1 MEGRVRLTREPFCRS
16 SNRRNDGEREA
27 LREAERLSVIERDGE
42 RWSRSMSDKSKP
54 ELELLIRR
62 SPQGPGSSGSFV
74 TKRYVANQVA
84 LTVRPRRIPEDSYE
98 VQAQSRK
105 DRKLF
110 YVIRQMESDR
120 YLFLNEEEYFLWQK
134 MDGLHTLRDVATAYF
149 IKFGS
154 FDFRTIQKFLARARE
169 HKLIVIQETDLVRRP
184 LVEGQ
189 ASLSLP
195 ARVLSRIRT
204 FELRIPD
211 VDRRLTLWFGRLR
224 FLFSRYAFAGYGLL
238 LAAGFVALYEQ
249 QDRSAHTDLLWSHQ
263 AMLLPVFLLLHALEL
278 LVHELSHA
286 FACKYFGREVK
297 AFGFTF
303 MNRLVPTVYA
313 DVTDMW
319 MSTRKARMAVSFAGP
334 LSGLLIG
341 SATAVIAWL
350 LPLGTASSFFW
361 LFALSSYALA
371 IGSLYPWLFLESDGY
386 HILSDW
392 LRMPAL
398 REHSRKF
405 LRERLRALV
414 RRSRMKPMT
423 ADERTFLIYGLASI
437 GSVAL
442 LALSL
447 VFLVIRP
454 FLP

>member
-1 MEGRVRLTREPFCRS
+1 MPVFGAS
-16 SNRRNDGEREA
+16 SEQ
-27 LREAERLSVIERDGE
+27 
-42 RWSRSMSDKSKP
+42 MSDKSKP
-54 ELELLIRR
+54 ELELLIR

-74 TKRYVANQVA
+74 TKRYIANQVA

-149 IKFGS
+149 MKFGS
-154 FDFRTIQKFLARARE
+154 FDFRTIQRFLARARE
-169 HKLIVIQETDLVRRP
+169 HKLIVIAETDLVRRP

-189 ASLSLP
+189 ATMPWPSRMI
-195 ARVLSRIRT
+195 ARIRT
-204 FELRIPD
+204 LDLRMSD
-211 VDRRLTLWFGRLR
+211 VDRRLTTFYGRVR
-224 FLFSRYAFAGYGLL
+224 FLFTPYAFGAYAILLGL
-238 LAAGFVALYEQ
+238 GFFALYQQ
-249 QDRSAHTDLLWSHQ
+249 QDRSAGTELLWSHQ
-263 AMLLPVFLLLHALEL
+263 AMLLPVFLLLHAIEL
-278 LVHELSHA
+278 LIHELSHA
-286 FACKYFGREVK
+286 LACKYYGREVK

-319 MSTRKARMAVSFAGP
+319 MSSRKGRMAVSFAGP

-341 SATAVIAWL
+341 SATAVVAWL
-350 LPLGTASSFFW
+350 IPVGSVSSFFW
-361 LFALSSYALA
+361 LFSLSSYALA
-371 IGSLYPWLFLESDGY
+371 VGSLYPWLFIESDGY

-392 LRMPAL
+392 IRMPAL

-405 LRERLRALV
+405 LRERLRLLV
-414 RRSRMKPMT
+414 RRTKTKPMT
-423 ADERTFLIYGLASI
+423 SDERTFFIYGFASLTSLAVI
-437 GSVAL
+437 G
-442 LALSL
+442 LSA
-447 VFLVIRP
+447 VFLIAKP